1 MDDALTA
8 DPGGG
13 LGERAGDEGDDG
25 TAIPGDR
32 AARVSPLTYG
42 KVFGAIPRMSKSI
55 NTPVINQRVSDVFGL
70 PSLSSS
76 TEFKK
81 IYAEGREVLR

>member
-1 MDDALTA
+1 MDDVLTV

-13 LGERAGDEGDDG
+13 LEERAGGDDDG
-25 TAIPGDR
+25 IER

-70 PSLSSS
+70 PPLTSSS
-76 TEFKK
+76 EFKK
-81 IYAEGREVLR
+81 IYSEGREVLR

>member
-13 LGERAGDEGDDG
+13 LGARSGGAGDDG
-25 TAIPGDR
+25 TAIPGDM
-32 AARVSPLTYG
+32 AARDSPLTYG

-55 NTPVINQRVSDVFGL
+55 NTPVINQRVSVVFGL
-70 PSLSSS
+70 PPLSSS
-76 TEFKK
+76 KEFKK
-81 IYAEGREVLR
+81 IYSEGRDVLR